1 MNLKQ
6 INEYLVENGY
16 IISIR
21 GRPILTNKYF
31 RDILKDNSVS
41 VNLPVVQD
49 IKIVKAEQK
58 AVTISAAKQLL
69 KQFAKDACIP
79 HRVPD
84 GRGGEYTVKTFS
96 DPGARAFMNIMRRV
110 SSGELDYSILTAS
123 TRLYY
128 AKGSYKKTLTNYLVE
143 DVWEAEYDEF
153 KNKNNEGKIE
163 QHIRK
168 GLEGGSSHNI
178 KSI

>member
-21 GRPILTNKYF
+21 DKPILTNKYF
-31 RDILKDNSVS
+31 RDILKSNSVS
-41 VNLPVVQD
+41 INLPVVQD

-58 AVTISAAKQLL
+58 AVTLAAGKQLL
-69 KQFAKDACIP
+69 KQFAEDSCIP

-84 GRGGEYTVKTFS
+84 GRGGEYTVKTYS
-96 DPGARAFMNIMRRV
+96 QEATKAFVSIMNRV
-110 SSGELDYSILTAS
+110 ANGELDYTILTAS

-128 AKGSYKKTLTNYLVE
+128 AKGSYKKTLTNYLLE
-143 DVWEAEYDEF
+143 DIWEAEYLEF
-153 KNKNNEGKIE
+153 NKKNNEGKIE
-163 QHIRK
+163 QHIKK
-168 GLEGGSSHNI
+168 GLGGGSVSNI